1 MFILQRRLLCLR
13 LLESA
18 PPRRGEVAEL
28 RVSAVL
34 RAAAMPEPM
43 LEMTTLKRGGHK
55 RFVPITRTLLRSLL
69 SFHEMERQPLLRR
82 CGQSEHD
89 VLFVSSANGAPLD
102 WDSITQDIRV
112 LARRAG
118 IARAVTPHMFR
129 HRFITKLFID
139 LIQLHD
145 LKDVDA
151 LRRLLLSSEDL
162 LMKVQQWTGHR
173 SIDSLRTYVHEAFSD
188 ISGLRRS
195 LDLVRIKRAVDGL
208 AQAIEDNGRLARF
221 GRRSGREVIR
231 DIDEHL
237 EAFRRE
243 LSWCEA
249 FAGAEGR

>member
-1 MFILQRRLLCLR
+1 
-13 LLESA
+13 
-18 PPRRGEVAEL
+18 
-28 RVSAVL
+28 
-34 RAAAMPEPM
+34 
-43 LEMTTLKRGGHK
+43 
-55 RFVPITRTLLRSLL
+55 
-69 SFHEMERQPLLRR
+69 MERQPLLRR